1 MGAGSAARFEA
12 QTAQVA
18 DLLERAARDQ
28 GIPVSRVDARTVEV
42 SADRAGDLGKEFIEE
57 ARRRIV
63 LYWQAT
69 APITHDWSISL
80 RPTRG
85 GAPILSDGQV
95 VQVDHTH
102 PAQGVYPTSRWTPGE
117 VVRDEYII
125 PPTSGQSLDGFLVI
139 VYRALP
145 EGGFVNAA
153 EISLPLP

>member
-63 LYWQAT
+63 LYWHKGQLYGMARGVNM
-69 APITHDWSISL
+69 PGKVPKDWVH
-80 RPTRG
+80 RPD
-85 GAPILSDGQV
+85 ALLVSD
-95 VQVDHTH
+95 
-102 PAQGVYPTSRWTPGE
+102 E
-117 VVRDEYII
+117 E
-125 PPTSGQSLDGFLVI
+125 
-139 VYRALP
+139 
-145 EGGFVNAA
+145 
-153 EISLPLP
+153 